1 MSDSHHEIP
10 ITPEAL
16 EQLSEELDARMPDL
30 LDEVRDLLAAEWPDY
45 ARYLD
50 EHRPEVAEV
59 GVLFV
64 HRMLDLAE
72 HGPRTDDGAGEA
84 VTAPTQ
90 LVFEQVGRQQ
100 LQDGADLSDLL
111 GAYQVGARAAWH
123 HVAETALKLDLG
135 PEVLAILAEAVFAF
149 VDEFSAASA
158 HGYVLEQSASSAAR
172 ERHRE
177 ELSEM
182 LLSGRSDTI
191 AIRLAADRAGWQL
204 PAEVAVV
211 LVDPAD
217 ARSCGVVEHF
227 GSQCLPIRRDDA
239 VGAIV
244 PNPGLAG
251 RSIRLVAALRDCS
264 AVIGDSL
271 SLDLLPAGM
280 RVARIALR
288 LRKAG
293 VLTGTP
299 VMVADE
305 IDTIIANRDEW
316 LLESL
321 RAQVLRP
328 LQELT
333 DGKRDRLV
341 ETLKSWL
348 WNMGDRHAMA
358 DELHIHPQTVRY
370 RMDRLHDVFGDTL
383 DSPRERARMYLAL
396 TWTNGNGV
404 NQG

>member
-1 MSDSHHEIP
+1 
-10 ITPEAL
+10 
-16 EQLSEELDARMPDL
+16 MPDL

-50 EHRPEVAEV
+50 DHRPEVAEV

-64 HRMLDLAE
+64 HRLLDLAE
-72 HGPRTDDGAGEA
+72 HGPRTGDSAGEG
-84 VTAPTQ
+84 VPPPTQ

-135 PEVLAILAEAVFAF
+135 PEVLAVLAEAVFAF

-177 ELSEM
+177 ELAEM

-191 AIRLAADRAGWQL
+191 GIRLAAERAGWQL
-204 PAEVAVV
+204 PPEVAVV
-211 LVDPAD
+211 LADPAD
-217 ARSCGVVEHF
+217 ARSCGVVEHL
-227 GSQCLPIRRDDA
+227 GGHCLPIRRDDA
-239 VGAIV
+239 IGAIV
-244 PNPGLAG
+244 PSPMLGG
-251 RSIRLVAALRDCS
+251 RITRLVAALRGCD
-264 AVIGDSL
+264 AVIGHPL
-271 SLDLLPAGM
+271 TLDLLPTGM
-280 RVARIALR
+280 RIARTALR

-293 VLTGTP
+293 VLSGSP
-299 VMVADE
+299 VVVAE
-305 IDTIIANRDEW
+305 ELDTIIANRDEW
-316 LLESL
+316 LLETL
-321 RAQVLRP
+321 RAQVLQP
-328 LQELT
+328 LRELP

-341 ETLKSWL
+341 ETLRSWL
-348 WNMGDRHAMA
+348 WNMGDRHAVA
-358 DELHIHPQTVRY
+358 DDLHIHPQTVRY
-370 RMDRLHDVFGDTL
+370 RMDRLHDLLGERL

-396 TWTNGNGV
+396 VWDQPHGRAG
-404 NQG
+404 

>member
-1 MSDSHHEIP
+1 MSDSHNEIP

-50 EHRPEVAEV
+50 DHRPEVAEV

-64 HRMLDLAE
+64 HRLLDLAE
-72 HGPRTDDGAGEA
+72 HGPRTGDSAGEG
-84 VTAPTQ
+84 VPPPTQ

-135 PEVLAILAEAVFAF
+135 PEVLAVLAEAVFAF

-177 ELSEM
+177 ELAEM
-182 LLSGRSDTI
+182 LLSGRSDI
-191 AIRLAADRAGWQL
+191 IGIRLAAERAGWQL
-204 PAEVAVV
+204 PPEVAVV
-211 LVDPAD
+211 LADPAD
-217 ARSCGVVEHF
+217 ARSCGVVEHL
-227 GSQCLPIRRDDA
+227 GGHCLPIRRDDA

-244 PNPGLAG
+244 PSPMLGG
-251 RSIRLVAALRDCS
+251 RITRLIAALRGCD
-264 AVIGDSL
+264 AVIGHPL
-271 SLDLLPAGM
+271 TLDLLPTGM
-280 RVARIALR
+280 RIARTALR

-293 VLTGTP
+293 VLSGSP
-299 VMVADE
+299 VVVADE
-305 IDTIIANRDEW
+305 LDTIIANRDEW
-316 LLESL
+316 LLETL
-321 RAQVLRP
+321 RAQVLQP
-328 LQELT
+328 LRELP

-341 ETLKSWL
+341 ETLRSWL
-348 WNMGDRHAMA
+348 WNMGDRHAVA
-358 DELHIHPQTVRY
+358 DDLHIHPQTVRY
-370 RMDRLHDVFGDTL
+370 RMDRLHDLLGERL

-396 TWTNGNGV
+396 VWDQPHGRAG
-404 NQG
+404 